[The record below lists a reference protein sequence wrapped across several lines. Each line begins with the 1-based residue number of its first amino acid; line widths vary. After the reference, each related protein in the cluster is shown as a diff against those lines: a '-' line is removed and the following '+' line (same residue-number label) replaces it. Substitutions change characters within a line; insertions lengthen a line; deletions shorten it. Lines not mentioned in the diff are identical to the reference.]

1 MDDRARARGA
11 DRFAGLVAV
20 MARLRAEGGCPWDRE
35 QTPRSLK
42 PYVLEETYELLE
54 AVDGL
59 GTAGGADGAVPSPEA
74 LADFREELGDLMLQV
89 VFQAEIAAQRGWF
102 SIGDVAAG
110 IADKLVRRH
119 PHVFGER
126 VVGSPGEALANWE
139 AIKLAERQGKAKDGR
154 ASALAGVPRALP
166 ALLRAQ
172 RVSDKAAR
180 VGFDWPDV
188 AGVLAKVDEERAEL
202 AEAMVTRDRG
212 RIAEEFGDLLFAL
225 VNLARFLEVP
235 AEEALQA
242 ATARFVNRFERMEA
256 QLASQGRDVTSA
268 DAEELDR
275 LWRAAKT
282 AEAS

>member
-1 MDDRARARGA
+1 MEDRAKERGA
-11 DRFAGLVAV
+11 DRFAELVAV
-20 MARLRAEGGCPWDRE
+20 MARLRAEGGCPWDRQ

-59 GTAGGADGAVPSPEA
+59 GAAGGADGAVPPPEA
-74 LADFREELGDLMLQV
+74 LAHFREELGDLMLQV

-139 AIKLAERQGKAKDGR
+139 AIKLAERQRKATDGR
-154 ASALAGVPRALP
+154 ASALAGVPRELP

-202 AEAMVTRDRG
+202 AEAMARGDRG
-212 RIAEEFGDLLFAL
+212 RVAEELGDLLFAL
-225 VNLARFLEVP
+225 VNLGRFVEVP
-235 AEEALQA
+235 AEEALSA
-242 ATARFVNRFERMEA
+242 ATARFVSRFERMEA
-256 QLASQGRDVTSA
+256 QLATQGRDVTSA
-268 DAEELDR
+268 DAAELDR
-275 LWRAAKT
+275 LWRAAKA
-282 AEAS
+282 AEAG